1 MRPRTRIRVGRCAT
15 LSRPPRLAPPLTS
28 LVPTAGP
35 FDREKLPTVISRSTQ
50 SLQRSITYMR
60 LPDALRMQHKYESAA
75 TRLPPLAHMCISAEL
90 ELLGVVSHCAEEEAD
105 SPTAEL
111 AQRRNGYV
119 ISNGA
124 PGFLLSPPSRHAD

>member
-1 MRPRTRIRVGRCAT
+1 
-15 LSRPPRLAPPLTS
+15 
-28 LVPTAGP
+28 
-35 FDREKLPTVISRSTQ
+35 
-50 SLQRSITYMR
+50 MR